1 MEKRCNCKI
10 LDMIGG
16 DNINSLKILNEA
28 FRQFGKTTMLAEL
41 AMLQFYKELK
51 RMEFRHCTQKRAK
64 RKHRTLKDVINRNR
78 R

>member
-1 MEKRCNCKI
+1 MK
-10 LDMIGG
+10 
-16 DNINSLKILNEA
+16 NIAIPNES

-41 AMLQFYKELK
+41 AMLQFYQELK
-51 RMEFRHCTQKRAK
+51 RVK

>member
-1 MEKRCNCKI
+1 MK
-10 LDMIGG
+10 
-16 DNINSLKILNEA
+16 NIAIPNES

-41 AMLQFYKELK
+41 AMLQFERELK
-51 RMEFRHCTQKRAK
+51 R